1 MSVRHLA
8 PAVALLAGPLLLAPA
23 QQTALPP
30 INPAAARLDA
40 TLDGLD
46 GPGFALAVG
55 PRGDTVAAACEE
67 GTVRLWGRD
76 VVRGVRSGARTP
88 DVLRGHAGPVLAL
101 AWGAGPLVS
110 AGADRKLALWDLS
123 EGRPAD
129 TLTLPCLVRALA
141 LSPDG
146 KRLAGGG
153 DDGLVRLWDVSAGK
167 LTPAAGAA
175 PLKGHTDWLLGLA
188 FSPDG
193 KSLAS
198 GGYDGTVR
206 VWDVATGKALAVPAR
221 APAPAN
227 TPAADLPAVT
237 ALAFSP
243 DGKAL
248 AVGCGDAQLLLFN
261 AADGKF
267 LRAVPGHTSAV
278 TGLAFHP
285 SGTVLASAS
294 KDRTVRLWSVA
305 NGQPLKALEGH
316 TAWAQGVAFVAHGT
330 RLASVGADGTVRLW
344 ELTGK

>member
-1 MSVRHLA
+1 MSLRYLA
-8 PAVALLAGPLLLAPA
+8 PAAALLAGPLLLTPA
-23 QQTALPP
+23 QQPAPP
-30 INPAAARLDA
+30 PVNPAAARLDA

-55 PRGDTVAAACEE
+55 PRGDALAAACEE
-67 GTVRLWGRD
+67 GTLRLWGAD

-101 AWGAGPLVS
+101 AWGDGPLVS
-110 AGADRKLALWDLS
+110 AGADRKLTLWDLAG
-123 EGRPAD
+123 GRPAD
-129 TLTLPCLVRALA
+129 ALALPCPVRALA
-141 LSPDG
+141 LSPNG

-153 DDGLVRLWDVSAGK
+153 DDGLVRLWDVAAGK
-167 LTPAAGAA
+167 LTPAAGATA
-175 PLKGHTDWLLGLA
+175 LKGHTDWLLGLA

-206 VWDVATGKALAVPAR
+206 VWDLASGKALAVPAR
-221 APAPAN
+221 APAPPKA
-227 TPAADLPAVT
+227 PAADLPAVT

-243 DGKAL
+243 DGKSL
-248 AVGCGDAQLLLFN
+248 AVGCANAQLLLFN
-261 AADGKF
+261 ASDGKF
-267 LRAVPGHTSAV
+267 LRAFAGHTSAV

-285 SGTVLASAS
+285 AGAVLASAS

-305 NGQPLKALEGH
+305 NGQALKALEGH

-344 ELTGK
+344 DLTGK

>member
-1 MSVRHLA
+1 MSFRLLA
-8 PAVALLAGPLLLAPA
+8 PAAVLLAGPLLLADVRQAP
-23 QQTALPP
+23 LPP
-30 INPAAARLDA
+30 INPVAARLDA

-55 PRGDTVAAACEE
+55 PHGDTLSAACEG
-67 GTVRLWGRD
+67 GTLRLWGPD

-101 AWGAGPLVS
+101 AWGAGPLAS
-110 AGADRKLALWDLS
+110 AGADRKLILWNMS

-129 TLTLPCLVRALA
+129 TLALPCLVRALA
-141 LSPDG
+141 GSPDG

-153 DDGLVRLWDVSAGK
+153 DDGVVRLWDVSAGK
-167 LTPAAGAA
+167 LTPATT
-175 PLKGHTDWLLGLA
+175 LKGHTDWLLALA

-206 VWDVATGKALAVPAR
+206 VWDVAAGKALAVPAR
-221 APAPAN
+221 VPAPAKA
-227 TPAADLPAVT
+227 PAAALPAVT

-243 DGKAL
+243 DGKSL
-248 AVGCGDAQLLLFN
+248 AAGCGDAQLLLFTS
-261 AADGKF
+261 ADGKF
-267 LRAVPGHTSAV
+267 LRALPGHTSTV

-285 SGTVLASAS
+285 SGTVLASAA
-294 KDRTVRLWSVA
+294 KDRSVRLWSVA

-316 TAWAQGVAFVAHGT
+316 TAWAQAVAFVASGT

>member
-1 MSVRHLA
+1 MSPRYLSLA
-8 PAVALLAGPLLLAPA
+8 AALLAGPLLLAPA
-23 QQTALPP
+23 QPPALPT
-30 INPAAARLDA
+30 INPAAARPSA

-46 GPGFALAVG
+46 GPGFTLAVG
-55 PRGDTVAAACEE
+55 PQAGAVAAGCEA
-67 GTVRLWGRD
+67 GTIRLWGRD
-76 VVRGVRSGARTP
+76 VVEGVRNGARTP

-101 AWGAGPLVS
+101 AWGGGPLVS
-110 AGADRKLALWDLS
+110 AGADRKLILWDLAA
-123 EGRPAD
+123 GRPAD
-129 TLTLPCLVRALA
+129 TLVLPVTSRALTV
-141 LSPDG
+141 SPDG

-167 LTPAAGAA
+167 LTPAAAA
-175 PLKGHTDWLLGLA
+175 AALKGHTDWLLCLA

-193 KSLAS
+193 KALAS

-221 APAPAN
+221 APAAAKA
-227 TPAADLPAVT
+227 PAADLPAVT

-248 AVGCGDAQLLLFN
+248 AVGCADAQLLLFN

-267 LRAVPGHTSAV
+267 ARALAGHTSAV
-278 TGLAFHP
+278 TGLAYHP
-285 SGTVLASAS
+285 AGAVLASAS
-294 KDRTVRLWSVA
+294 KDRTLRLWSPA
-305 NGQPLKALEGH
+305 NGQALKALEGH

-330 RLASVGADGTVRLW
+330 RLASAGADGTVRLW

>member
-1 MSVRHLA
+1 MSLRHLA
-8 PAVALLAGPLLLAPA
+8 PAAVLLAGPLLLAAAQAPA
-23 QQTALPP
+23 PP
-30 INPAAARLDA
+30 PLNPAAARLDA
-40 TLDGLD
+40 TLEGLD

-55 PRGDTVAAACEE
+55 PHGAVAAGCEE

-76 VVRGVRSGARTP
+76 VVLGVRSGARTP

-101 AWGAGPLVS
+101 AWGAGPLAS
-110 AGADRKLALWDLS
+110 AGADRKVILWDRA

-129 TLTLPCLVRALA
+129 TLALPVPVRALA
-141 LSPDG
+141 AAPDG

-167 LTPAAGAA
+167 LTPADA
-175 PLKGHTDWLLGLA
+175 PALKGHTDWLLCLA
-188 FSPDG
+188 FRPDG
-193 KSLAS
+193 KALAS

-221 APAPAN
+221 APAALKAPE
-227 TPAADLPAVT
+227 AALPAVT

-243 DGKAL
+243 DGKSL
-248 AVGCGDAQLLLFN
+248 AVGCADAQLLLFN

-267 LRAVPGHTSAV
+267 ARALPGHASAV

-285 SGTVLASAS
+285 AGAVLASAG
-294 KDRTVRLWSVA
+294 KDRTLRLWSAA
-305 NGQPLKALEGH
+305 NGQALKALEGH
-316 TAWAQGVAFVAHGT
+316 TAWAQAVAFVAHGT

>member
-1 MSVRHLA
+1 MSLRYLA
-8 PAVALLAGPLLLAPA
+8 PAAALLVGPLALATA
-23 QQTALPP
+23 RQAALPP
-30 INPAAARLDA
+30 INPAAAHLDA

-55 PRGDTVAAACEE
+55 PRGDTLAAACED
-67 GTVRLWGRD
+67 GTIRLWGRD

-101 AWGAGPLVS
+101 AWSDGPLVS
-110 AGADRKLALWDLS
+110 AGADRKLALWDLAA
-123 EGRPAD
+123 GRPAD
-129 TLTLPCLVRALA
+129 TLALPSTVRALA
-141 LSPDG
+141 LAPDG

-167 LTPAAGAA
+167 LTPAAGA
-175 PLKGHTDWLLGLA
+175 PLKGHTDWLLCLA

-206 VWDVATGKALAVPAR
+206 VWDLAAGKALAVPAR
-221 APAPAN
+221 APAPAKA
-227 TPAADLPAVT
+227 PAADLPAVT
-237 ALAFSP
+237 SLAFSP
-243 DGKAL
+243 DGKSL
-248 AVGCGDAQLLLFN
+248 AVGCGNAQLLLFN

-267 LRAVPGHTSAV
+267 LRAVAGHTSAV

-285 SGTVLASAS
+285 AGAVLASAS

-305 NGQPLKALEGH
+305 NGQPFKALEGH

-330 RLASVGADGTVRLW
+330 RLATVGADGTVRLW

>member
-1 MSVRHLA
+1 MSFPHLA
-8 PAVALLAGPLLLAPA
+8 LVAALLAPA
-23 QQTALPP
+23 QPAALPP
-30 INPAAARLDA
+30 LNPAAARLDA

-55 PRGDTVAAACEE
+55 PRGDTIAAACEE
-67 GTVRLWGRD
+67 GTIRLWGRD
-76 VVRGVRSGARTP
+76 VVRGVRSGAHTP

-101 AWGAGPLVS
+101 AWGDGPLVS
-110 AGADRKLALWDLS
+110 SGADRKLILWDLAG
-123 EGRPAD
+123 GRAADAAALPAAA
-129 TLTLPCLVRALA
+129 RALA
-141 LSPDG
+141 LAPDG
-146 KRLAGGG
+146 KRLASGG

-167 LTPAAGAA
+167 LAAAAGAA
-175 PLKGHTDWLLGLA
+175 PFKGHTDWLLCLA

-206 VWDVATGKALAVPAR
+206 VWDVASGKALAVPAR

-227 TPAADLPAVT
+227 APAADLPAVT

-248 AVGCGDAQLLLFN
+248 AVGCGNAQVLLFN
-261 AADGKF
+261 PADGKF
-267 LRAVPGHTSAV
+267 VRALSGHTSAV

-285 SGTVLASAS
+285 SGAVLASAG

-305 NGQPLKALEGH
+305 NAQPLKVLEGH
-316 TAWAQGVAFVAHGT
+316 TAWVQGVAFVAYGT
-330 RLASVGADGTVRLW
+330 RLASAGADGTVRLW

>member
-1 MSVRHLA
+1 MPFRHLA
-8 PAVALLAGPLLLAPA
+8 PAAALLAGLAAAQPA
-23 QQTALPP
+23 PLPP

-88 DVLRGHAGPVLAL
+88 DVLRGHGGPVLAL
-101 AWGAGPLVS
+101 AWGAGPLAS
-110 AGADRKLALWDLS
+110 AGAGRKLTLWDVA

-129 TLTLPCLVRALA
+129 TLSLPCLVRALA
-141 LSPDG
+141 AAPDG

-153 DDGLVRLWDVSAGK
+153 DDGLVRLWDVSVGK
-167 LTPAAGAA
+167 LTPAAA
-175 PLKGHTDWLLGLA
+175 LKGHTDWLLSVA

-193 KSLAS
+193 KALAS

-206 VWDVATGKALAVPAR
+206 VWDVAAGKALGVPAR
-221 APAPAN
+221 APTPANAPA
-227 TPAADLPAVT
+227 ASLPAVT

-248 AVGCGDAQLLLFN
+248 AVGCADAQLLLFN
-261 AADGKF
+261 PADGKF
-267 LRAVPGHTSAV
+267 LRALAGHTSAV
-278 TGLAFHP
+278 SGLAFHP
-285 SGTVLASAS
+285 AGAVLASAG
-294 KDRTVRLWSVA
+294 KDRTLRLWSVA

-316 TAWAQGVAFVAHGT
+316 TAWAQGVAFVADGT

-344 ELTGK
+344 ELTGR